1 LQGKGCSVFL
11 REVKCLAI
19 KIKKAVIHVLDK
31 ESDEPL
37 LNEFELDIN
46 EDIQLFLEKH
56 IIKSINDDDARKGRF
71 KEGINIVKDVSHR
84 ILSDGE
90 YFLEGSKDIARQ
102 LFKAIKTNSSISST
116 DLIVC
121 LYEEDNTPAV
131 AILKMDYTVSFI
143 HDIEIVEN
151 KFKIVIRKQEISLP
165 GTNQRI
171 QKCAFVLSPEVNRD
185 YELVILDNQISKGA
199 EEPVAQFFLQTF
211 LGAELVL
218 DSKTCTKI
226 LRRETENWVRSK
238 LKEGES
244 FAEEVREFVNTAI
257 HEEDEIDIE
266 AFSNKVF
273 GKKEELRSEFVNN
286 LREKGLTH
294 EKFEIDREWVEKK
307 FNKIRLK
314 TDDNIEIVIG
324 YELFGNRDKFE
335 IISNP
340 DGTKT
345 IVIKNVLHLNQN

>member
-1 LQGKGCSVFL
+1 M
-11 REVKCLAI
+11 AI
-19 KIKKAVIHVLDK
+19 EIIKAVIHVLDK
-31 ESDEPL
+31 EADEPL

-56 IIKSINDDDARKGRF
+56 ITKSINDDEARKGRF
-71 KEGINIVKDVSHR
+71 KDGLNIVKEVSYR
-84 ILSDGE
+84 ISSDNE

-121 LYEEDNTPAV
+121 LYKDDNVPAV

-143 HDIEIVEN
+143 HDIEIVES
-151 KFKIVIRKQEISLP
+151 KFKINIKKQDISLP
-165 GTNQRI
+165 GVNQRI
-171 QKCAFVLSPEVNRD
+171 QKCAFVISPLIQND

-199 EEPVAQFFLQTF
+199 EEPIAQFFLQTF
-211 LGAELVL
+211 LGAELIL

-238 LKEGES
+238 AKEGEP
-244 FAEEVREFVNTAI
+244 FAEEVRGFVNNAI

-273 GKKEELRSEFVNN
+273 GKKEELRDEFVNN

-294 EKFEIDREWVEKK
+294 EKFEVDREWVERKL
-307 FNKIRLK
+307 NKIRLK
-314 TDDNIEIVIG
+314 TNDNIEIVID
-324 YELFGNRDKFE
+324 YELFGDRDKFE
-335 IISNP
+335 IISNS
-340 DGTKT
+340 DGTRT
-345 IVIKNVLHLNQN
+345 IVIKNVSSLNQN